1 VRPLRTQ
8 GAQNIR
14 TRGSLPQQ
22 RSHIRTW
29 LSIVHHRFSACK
41 SGGVH
46 IRIYDGI
53 CSYACWSMREPLDS
67 VGGSIYVPIPTVC
80 LDVMALVAS
89 SCGYTRGEIEQRVAH
104 EFMAHV
110 ATERARG
117 TCTTPP
123 AAARSARR
131 SPCGRVTAGVHG
143 SPRAV
148 APLRHHAA
156 SRDTSGA
163 AHGKRNAL
171 SASHAS

>member
-1 VRPLRTQ
+1 MKRADYPLILMHNQALHTNS
-8 GAQNIR
+8 AAAL
-14 TRGSLPQQ
+14 SLG
-22 RSHIRTW
+22 TEF
-29 LSIVHHRFSACK
+29 VF
-41 SGGVH
+41 
-46 IRIYDGI
+46 
-53 CSYACWSMREPLDS
+53 PL
-67 VGGSIYVPIPTVC
+67 IPTVC
-80 LDVMALVAS
+80 LDVIALVAS

-104 EFMAHV
+104 SFMTHV

-117 TCTTPP
+117 TWTTPP

-131 SPCGRVTAGVHG
+131 TPCGRVTAGVHG

-171 SASHAS
+171 